1 MTVRLSRPLQALV
14 VAAGAAVILF
24 ASPVHCGA
32 LSERSNP
39 DFTCKLRHKT
49 TNIDSLR
56 RYPPGIRAF
65 LKKQYE
71 PMADRG
77 QPFNDTD
84 VVTHPAPFARF
95 IRGGKTGPYWFLW
108 YEHGGIAYWKK
119 VEVLE
124 VSRGGKMGAVAN
136 AMVNT
141 GSLCAATDH
150 LLDGLR

>member
-1 MTVRLSRPLQALV
+1 MTIIPRRLLSFAACLGA
-14 VAAGAAVILF
+14 VAILF
-24 ASPVHCGA
+24 ATPARCGSLTQNA
-32 LSERSNP
+32 NP
-39 DFTCKLRHKT
+39 AFTCKLRHKT

-56 RYPPGIRAF
+56 RYPPNIRSY
-65 LKKQYE
+65 LKKQFE

-95 IRGGKTGPYWFLW
+95 IRGGKAGSYWFLW

-119 VEVLE
+119 IEIFEVGRHGS
-124 VSRGGKMGAVAN
+124 VGAVAN
-136 AMVNT
+136 AMANS